1 MYSAVM
7 MCRFPVAVTKMSA
20 VSTTSSSV
28 ATWYPSIAA
37 WSALIGSISV
47 MITRARWPRSDSAQP
62 LPTSPYP
69 QTTATLPPISTSV
82 ARLMPS
88 MSECRQPY
96 LLSNLDLVTESLTL
110 MAGNSSRPS
119 RSMSYSRCTPVVVSS
134 VTPMMSAPIR
144 VNRSGSASKLARSR
158 SRMTASSS
166 GSSSVA
172 TGTAPACSYRAPWC
186 TSSVASPPSS
196 RSMFGP
202 GWPGQVS
209 AWSVHHQYSCSVSP
223 FQAKTGMPLGSS
235 GVPSGPTAI
244 AAAAWSWVEKMLQLA
259 HRTCA
264 PSATS
269 VSISTAVCTVMC
281 SEPVMRAPRS
291 GCVLAYSA
299 RTAIRPGISCSAR
312 VISLRPNS
320 ASERSA
326 TLNGIGSAGICAPV
340 WNGLRFVIMGIWWSE
355 QPISHD
361 HYSWPGQGPASLVC
375 DHGDVVV
382 GTTSS
387 P

>member
-28 ATWYPSIAA
+28 ATWYPSMAA

-69 QTTATLPPISTSV
+69 QTTATFPPISTSV

-88 MSECRQPY
+88 MSECQQPY

-110 MAGNSSRPS
+110 IAGNSSLPS
-119 RSMSYSRCTPVVVSS
+119 VARSYSRCTPVVVSS
-134 VTPMMSAPIR
+134 VTPMTPAAIR
-144 VNRSGSASKLARSR
+144 VNRCGSFATLARSR

-172 TGTAPACSYRAPWC
+172 TGTAPALSYSAPWC

-196 RSMFGP
+196 SSMFGP
-202 GWPGQVS
+202 SSPGQVS
-209 AWSVHHQYSCSVSP
+209 AWSVHHQYSLSVSP
-223 FQAKTGMPLGSS
+223 FQANTGTPRGFS
-235 GVPSGPTAI
+235 GVPSGPTAT

-269 VSISTAVCTVMC
+269 VSIRTAVCTVMC
-281 SEPVMRAPRS
+281 SDPVTRAPRS
-291 GCVLAYSA
+291 GCVRAYSA
-299 RTAIRPGISCSAR
+299 RTAISPGISCSAR

-320 ASERSA
+320 ARERSA
-326 TLNGIGSAGICAPV
+326 TLNGRGSAGMSAPV
-340 WNGLRFVIMGIWWSE
+340 LFLG
-355 QPISHD
+355 
-361 HYSWPGQGPASLVC
+361 YPARS
-375 DHGDVVV
+375 GVV
-382 GTTSS
+382 TDR